1 MNGIIVLIVYG
12 VLMIGATLL
21 FTKKES
27 DTESFLVSNRKMKT
41 LISAMSIAATW
52 IWAPALLTS
61 AEKAYTNGIVGLFWF
76 LVPNVI
82 CLIIFI
88 PFAKRIRS
96 EMPQGITLSGYMKNK
111 YNSNGV
117 KNVYLMQLTGLA
129 IFSTAVQLL
138 AGGKILSAATG
149 LPFWLMTII
158 LAAIAYS
165 YSQFSGLKADVLT
178 DAIQLVFIIVAVI
191 AFAICAFKIDNG
203 IGGLVTGLSGFT
215 GEYGSLFSKKGLE
228 VFLSFGLPTTVGL
241 LSGPF
246 GDQSFWQRAFAIKQD
261 KIGKSFGIGAVLF
274 AIVPLLMGSIGFVAA
289 GMGFVPDSTGTVNM
303 EYLTHILSGWVAVPF
318 MFMLLS
324 GLLSTVDSNMCS
336 ISALTTDVVKKS
348 SLKISKVS
356 MILLLIAG
364 IVIANIPGLTVTY
377 LFLFYGTLRAT
388 TLLPTIMTL
397 KGVRLTS
404 KGIIAGVLTAF
415 IIGLPIFGYANI
427 NNIATLKTVGSLFTV
442 LSSGVIAL
450 IVSRLGVRKV

>member
-1 MNGIIVLIVYG
+1 M
-12 VLMIGATLL
+12 
-21 FTKKES
+21 
-27 DTESFLVSNRKMKT
+27 
-41 LISAMSIAATW
+41 
-52 IWAPALLTS
+52 
-61 AEKAYTNGIVGLFWF
+61 
-76 LVPNVI
+76 
-82 CLIIFI
+82 
-88 PFAKRIRS
+88 
-96 EMPQGITLSGYMKNK
+96 
-111 YNSNGV
+111 
-117 KNVYLMQLTGLA
+117 
-129 IFSTAVQLL
+129 
-138 AGGKILSAATG
+138 
-149 LPFWLMTII
+149 
-158 LAAIAYS
+158 
-165 YSQFSGLKADVLT
+165 
-178 DAIQLVFIIVAVI
+178 I
-191 AFAICAFKIDNG
+191 AFAICSFKIDNG
-203 IGGLVTGLSGFT
+203 IGGLVTGLSGVT

-228 VFLSFGLPTTVGL
+228 VFLAFGLPTTVGL

-261 KIGKSFGIGAVLF
+261 KIGKSFGIGALLF

-289 GMGFVPDSTGTVNM
+289 GMGFIPVSTGTVNL
-303 EYLTHILSGWVAVPF
+303 EYLTHILSGWVAIPF

-348 SLKISKVS
+348 TLKTTKAS

-364 IVIANIPGLTVTY
+364 VAIANIPGLTVTY

-388 TLLPTIMTL
+388 TLLPTVMTL
-397 KGVRLTS
+397 KGIRLTS

-427 NNIATLKTVGSLFTV
+427 NNIATLKTIGSLFTV

>member
-1 MNGIIVLIVYG
+1 MMGILVLVVYT
-12 VLMIGATLL
+12 VLMLGATLI
-21 FTKKES
+21 FTKKEN
-27 DTESFLVSNRKMKT
+27 DAESFLVSNRKMKT
-41 LISAMSIAATW
+41 MISAMSIASTW

-76 LVPNVI
+76 LVPNVM

-88 PFAKRIRS
+88 PFAKKIRR
-96 EMPQGITLSGYMKNK
+96 EMPNGITLSGYMKSK

-158 LAAIAYS
+158 LAAIAFS

-178 DAIQLVFIIVAVI
+178 DALQLVFIIIAVI
-191 AFAICAFKIDNG
+191 GFAICSFRIDNG
-203 IGGLVTGLSGFT
+203 ISGLITGLAGST

-228 VFLSFGLPTTVGL
+228 VFLAFGLPTTIGL

-261 KIGKSFGIGAVLF
+261 GIGKSFGIGAVLF
-274 AIVPLLMGSIGFVAA
+274 AIVPLLMGAIGFVAA
-289 GMGFVPDSTGTVNM
+289 GMGFVPNSTGTVNL
-303 EYLTHILSGWVAVPF
+303 EYLTHILSGWVAIPF

-336 ISALTTDVVKKS
+336 ISALTTDVFKKS
-348 SLKISKVS
+348 SIKISKLS
-356 MILLLIAG
+356 MVLLLIAG
-364 IVIANIPGLTVTY
+364 ILIANIPGLTVTY

-388 TLLPTIMTL
+388 TLLPTVLTL
-397 KGVRLTS
+397 KGVKLTS
-404 KGIIAGVLTAF
+404 KGIITGILTAF
-415 IIGLPIFGYANI
+415 FVGLPIFGYANI
-427 NNIATLKTVGSLFTV
+427 NGIATLKTIGSLFTV
-442 LSSGVIAL
+442 LSSGTVAL
-450 IVSRLGVRKV
+450 IVSRLGVRKA